1 MMQVFLSDVKF
12 KQTDNVI
19 AYNRPKIQ
27 STVYPDQRLSFN
39 DWAKYIHQQIL
50 NLKKQRS

>member
-1 MMQVFLSDVKF
+1 MIQVFLSDVKS
-12 KQTDNVI
+12 K
-19 AYNRPKIQ
+19 PKVQ